1 MRRRA
6 LLLLTTMALT
16 LAVACGTAMAEE
28 AQLDGEWA
36 THDTVKEINQYGGY
50 QTSRAGITGTISKV
64 AVLVGCCGGTDAP
77 AGDLHV
83 TVYSGGIS
91 STTIIPKA
99 TFTNDDVLRWIDVP
113 LDTPIPVEGADRWS
127 NVSIFLKNTAGTS
140 PYLWA
145 LDTRSSGGT
154 AGGYA
159 GGAFVRCGPEFGG
172 RVECDPTT
180 FDANFRTYVIPGPDL
195 VPPNTY
201 LPYSEGGVTNGP
213 IEGST
218 WPHSR
223 ASFVFRAYENGLP
236 AGSGTTF
243 ECMLD
248 EGGWEVCT
256 SPKEYT
262 GLSDGFHT
270 FQVRARDAA
279 GNVDPT
285 PERRQWFVDDTSP
298 TVGSVSPENRAT
310 NVAPGTNVEATFSEP
325 MDPSTLDSFLTFT
338 LREQDSDTTVLGT
351 VRYDS
356 ATRKATFDPH
366 GDLKANKTYTATILG
381 GSEGWLVRD
390 LAGNP
395 LEQDYSWSFT
405 TASIPAVPRSTH
417 TLSPQPNAAGWNNS
431 NVTVTLNA
439 TDTGGSGIK
448 EIRYSAT
455 GAQSIAETV
464 YDPQNPPVIDTE
476 GTTTISYFATDN
488 AENVETPAKTVTVRL
503 DKMAPQVTPAD
514 VVNDVWRNSS
524 LSEQFAAFDDE
535 SGLANS
541 ADASFTL
548 TASAE
553 SASATQPTVASRTV
567 LDVAGNSTTR
577 TVSALI
583 DKSAPI
589 LDTDISDGSDGV
601 TPNNRETGVSRT
613 IAPTATFSDPMNL
626 ASLTTSVK
634 LYRWN
639 ALKKVWQR
647 VPATVSLEGDTTAR
661 LDPYGATE
669 GSAEQPLAA
678 NKKYKV
684 TVSTGAKNLA
694 DIPMS
699 SPKSWTFTTGGT

>member
-28 AQLDGEWA
+28 AQLDQEWA

-77 AGDLHV
+77 AGDLRV
-83 TVYSGGIS
+83 TVSSGGIS

-113 LDTPIPVEGADRWS
+113 LDTPIPVVGGNNPS
-127 NVSIFLKNTAGTS
+127 GVSISLKNTAGTS

-159 GGAFVRCGPEFGG
+159 RGAFVECKPEF
-172 RVECDPTT
+172 RDNVECNGTR

-195 VPPNTY
+195 VPPSTY
-201 LPYSEGGVTNGP
+201 LPFAEGGVTNGP
-213 IEGST
+213 SEGST
-218 WPHSR
+218 RSSSR
-223 ASFVFRAYENGLP
+223 ASFVFYAYENGLP
-236 AGSGTTF
+236 AASGTTF

-248 EGGWEVCT
+248 EGGWEACT

-262 GLSDGFHT
+262 GLSDGSHT
-270 FQVRARDAA
+270 FQVRARDAF

-298 TVGSVSPENRAT
+298 TVSSVSPENGAT
-310 NVAPGTNVEATFSEP
+310 NVALGTNVEATFSEP
-325 MDPSTLDSFLTFT
+325 MDPGTLAGFTFS
-338 LREQDSDTTVLGT
+338 LREQDSNTSVSAWMS
-351 VRYDS
+351 YDS
-356 ATRKATFDPH
+356 ATKKATLNPNW
-366 GDLKANKTYTATILG
+366 DLEANKTYSATILG
-381 GSEGWLVRD
+381 GESAWPRD

-395 LEQDYSWSFT
+395 LEQDYTWSFT
-405 TASIPAVPRSTH
+405 TASIPTVPRSTH

-431 NVTVTLNA
+431 NVTVTLNT

-448 EIRYSAT
+448 DIRYSAT

-476 GTTTISYFATDN
+476 GTTTISYFATNN
-488 AENVETPAKTVTVRL
+488 AGNVETPAKTVTVRL
-503 DKMAPQVTPAD
+503 DKKAPQVTPAD

-524 LSEQFAAFDDE
+524 LSEQFVAFDSG

-567 LDVAGNSTTR
+567 FDVAGNSTTR
-577 TVSALI
+577 AVSALI
-583 DKSAPI
+583 DKSAPT
-589 LDTDISDGSDGV
+589 LDTDISDGSAGV

-613 IAPTATFSDPMNL
+613 IAPAATFSDPMNL

-639 ALKKVWQR
+639 VLKKVWQR
-647 VPATVSLEGDTTAR
+647 VPAAVSLEGNTTAR

-669 GSAEQPLAA
+669 GTAEQPLAA

-684 TVSTGAKNLA
+684 TVGTGAKNLA

-699 SPKSWTFTTGGT
+699 SPKSWTFTTGGI